1 MEATAT
7 NAIIDI
13 RDVLIEFGKVL
24 QNIERGLEAQ
34 NKNHQRFRS
43 EEQARK
49 RESPGF

>member
-13 RDVLIEFGKVL
+13 RDVLIEIGKVL
-24 QNIERGLEAQ
+24 QNIEKQLVAQ